1 MCWRTELPRQ
11 IAHHA
16 PMKTPMQTLSEMTTI
31 GWSMFLGNQP
41 AAPALTPTGKA
52 AKVAAVQEWEDE
64 GGNVKNVPTP
74 RAKMKAVPAKKK
86 KAAPA
91 MKRKPARTAKGKT
104 RK

>member
-11 IAHHA
+11 IADHA
-16 PMKTPMQTLSEMTTI
+16 PMKTPMQTLSEMTNI
-31 GWSMFLGNQP
+31 GWSMLLGNQP
-41 AAPALTPTGKA
+41 NTPAMTPARKA

-74 RAKMKAVPAKKK
+74 RAKR
-86 KAAPA
+86 AAPA
-91 MKRKPARTAKGKT
+91 KKRKPARTAKGKK

>member
-1 MCWRTELPRQ
+1 
-11 IAHHA
+11 
-16 PMKTPMQTLSEMTTI
+16 MKTPLTTLTEMSTI
-31 GWSMFLGNQP
+31 GWSMLLGNQP
-41 AAPALTPTGKA
+41 AAPAITPARRA

-74 RAKMKAVPAKKK
+74 RAKKAAPAKKK

-91 MKRKPARTAKGKT
+91 KKRKPARTAKGKK